1 MLPGQDILNVP
12 RRTLDVEDYIDI
24 LRRHKGWIIG
34 PTLACL
40 VAGVVDAFLWP
51 DTYRSSAM
59 IRVIPPQVPDRYVLT
74 NINQDI
80 ANRVNSIY
88 QSITSRATLT
98 NIINLYQ
105 LYPRDRKRLPMED
118 VIEQMRKDVR
128 VNFVSAQRQSAGS
141 ALQAFEISYS
151 YENRHLAQKIVTDL
165 VTRFIDEN
173 IRSRAS
179 QSVQTTDFLKDQ
191 WEQRKRDLD
200 TVEKKITQF
209 RIANQGRLPEERSHL
224 QSAVSSIE
232 GRIGNLNSQI
242 SRSNQ
247 DKLLL
252 ESRLNILK
260 DQLKLASVPE
270 TSQRAEAAKSERL
283 ALLDRDI
290 QNAETRLEAMR
301 ENYRDTHPDIK
312 RMISTISV
320 LKRTRDN
327 LRAQEEQ
334 QAAAA
339 AKASEQQ
346 QQDQTQTTRR
356 PSRETRTLE
365 AEIQTLQT
373 VIEARSMEIDNYSK
387 EMQGAERNLRV
398 YQGKLEG
405 MPTGIAEYEEL
416 LRERALAQTKY
427 EEMNLKMSS
436 SQSATDLENRKQ
448 GETLELLDPA
458 SLPMTPAQ
466 PNRPM
471 IIAASAGLGFLLGL
485 VIAGAREMK
494 DTTLKNL
501 KDVRAYTHLMVLG
514 SVPIL
519 ENDLVIRRRRR
530 MAWLAWTTASLAGIV
545 IVAGSIVFYYAN
557 KA

>member
-1 MLPGQDILNVP
+1 MLPGQEILNVP

-40 VAGVVDAFLWP
+40 VAGVVGAFLWP
-51 DTYRSSAM
+51 DTYRSSAV
-59 IRVIPPQVPDRYVLT
+59 IRVIPSQVPDRYVPT

-80 ANRVNSIY
+80 SNRVNSIY

-118 VIEQMRKDVR
+118 VIEQMRKDIR
-128 VNFVSAQRQSAGS
+128 VNFVNSQRGGGAG
-141 ALQAFEISYS
+141 LQAFEISYS

-179 QSVQTTDFLKDQ
+179 QSVMTTDFLKDQ

-200 TVEKKITQF
+200 AVEKKITQF
-209 RIANQGRLPEERSHL
+209 RIANQGRLPEERGNL
-224 QSAVSSIE
+224 QGAVHSIE
-232 GRIGNLNSQI
+232 GRIGNLNAQI

-247 DKLLL
+247 DKMLL

-270 TSQRAEAAKSERL
+270 TSQRAEAAKSARL
-283 ALLDRDI
+283 ATLEREI

-312 RMISTISV
+312 RMISNISV
-320 LKRTRDN
+320 LKRTRDSI
-327 LRAQEEQ
+327 REQEEV
-334 QAAAA
+334 QADAA
-339 AKASEQQ
+339 AKAAEKQQ
-346 QQDQTQTTRR
+346 NVQTARHA
-356 PSRETRTLE
+356 SRETRALE

-373 VIEARSMEIDNYSK
+373 MIEARGMEIDNYTK

-398 YQGKLEG
+398 YQGKLES

-427 EEMNLKMSS
+427 EEMNLKMAQ

-471 IIAASAGLGFLLGL
+471 IIAAATGMGFLLGL

>member
-40 VAGVVDAFLWP
+40 VAGVVGAFLWP

-59 IRVIPPQVPDRYVLT
+59 IRVIPPQVPDRYVPT

-80 ANRVNSIY
+80 SNRVNSIY

-118 VIEQMRKDVR
+118 VIEQMRKDIR
-128 VNFVSAQRQSAGS
+128 VNFVSSQRQSAGS
-141 ALQAFEISYS
+141 ALQAFEISYL
-151 YENRHLAQKIVTDL
+151 YENRHLAQKIVTEL

-179 QSVQTTDFLKDQ
+179 QSVMTTDFLKDQ

-209 RIANQGRLPEERSHL
+209 RIANQGRLPEERGHL

-232 GRIGNLNSQI
+232 GRIANLNSQI

-260 DQLKLASVPE
+260 DQLKLASAPE

-283 ALLDRDI
+283 AMLEREI
-290 QNAETRLEAMR
+290 QNAETRLAAMR
-301 ENYRDTHPDIK
+301 ESYRDTHPDIK
-312 RMISTISV
+312 RMISNISV

-327 LRAQEEQ
+327 IRAQEEE
-334 QAAAA
+334 QAEAA

-346 QQDQTQTTRR
+346 QQQVQTTRR
-356 PSRETRTLE
+356 ASRETRTLE

-373 VIEARSMEIDNYSK
+373 MIEARGMEIDNYTR

-398 YQGKLEG
+398 YQGKLES

-427 EEMNLKMSS
+427 EEMNLKMAQ